1 MVPNAK
7 SSVYL
12 QALFQHLARK
22 CFDDL
27 QKYIS
32 MILIEIF
39 ICYSLQHYMM
49 SVTVTVRIPKELK
62 EEAER
67 HGINISHVLR
77 RALEEELRKRKIKE
91 VEEAAKRAGELFS
104 RIPEEEIVNRIK
116 KARKER

>member
-1 MVPNAK
+1 
-7 SSVYL
+7 
-12 QALFQHLARK
+12 
-22 CFDDL
+22 
-27 QKYIS
+27 
-32 MILIEIF
+32 
-39 ICYSLQHYMM
+39 MM

-77 RALEEELRKRKIKE
+77 RALEEELKKRKIKE